1 MVDKTERPI
10 DDRGPRGQNPSQ
22 MAPETPPGAGETI
35 GQRLK
40 RLRLERNLSQR
51 ELAAPGVSYAYI
63 SRIEAGT
70 RQPSVKA
77 LRKLAAKLGVSAD
90 YLETGSDLDPAG
102 ARELRLTDL
111 ELAVRL
117 GEEDGVEKGLEDVL
131 VDAVAAADEAVAFRA
146 RVALAALREQQE
158 DMLGAITYLEA
169 ALTDEPFRPA
179 DHVDVYGQLGRAYAA
194 AGRVNQAVDLFE
206 KCLADSSGN
215 PSAEARFATLLSYA
229 LTDAGDIARAE
240 EVVRSVLAR
249 MQDTEDPY
257 MRVRLY
263 WSLARLEAA
272 EGRASV
278 ALTNIRKA
286 IALLET
292 TEDALNLAR
301 AHVLAAK
308 IVLDRGDADASTGHL
323 DQAVRLFGATPAQQ
337 DLVEIMILR
346 SRIASAREQLDEAVE
361 LAREALA
368 LDVPKPD
375 HGHALAALGDALSL
389 RGDIDAADAAY
400 RDAVDSLEAA
410 GRWRPAANACRAW
423 GNMLRTGGRE
433 TEALDALDR
442 AAELGMRAT
451 PQAHS
456 DR

>member
-1 MVDKTERPI
+1 
-10 DDRGPRGQNPSQ
+10 
-22 MAPETPPGAGETI
+22 MAPQTPPGAGETI

-117 GEEDGVEKGLEDVL
+117 GEENGVEKGLEDVL
-131 VDAVAAADEAVAFRA
+131 VDAIAAADAPVTFRA
-146 RVALAALREQQE
+146 RVALAAIREQAE
-158 DMLGAITYLEA
+158 DYLGAITYLEVA
-169 ALTDEPFRPA
+169 IADEPFQPA
-179 DHVDVYGQLGRAYAA
+179 DRVDVYGQLGRAYAA
-194 AGRVNQAVDLFE
+194 AGRPQQAVGLFE
-206 KCLADSSGN
+206 RCLEGSRGN
-215 PSAEARFATLLSYA
+215 ASAEARYAAILSYA
-229 LTDAGDIARAE
+229 LTDVGDIARAE
-240 EVVRSVLAR
+240 EVVRSVLER
-249 MQDTEDPY
+249 MHDTDDPY

-263 WSLARLEAA
+263 WSLARLAAA

-301 AHVLAAK
+301 AHVLAAR
-308 IVLDRGDADASTGHL
+308 IVLDRGDADPASGHL
-323 DQAVRLFGATPAQQ
+323 DQAQRLFGVAPANQ
-337 DLVEIMILR
+337 DLVEVMILR
-346 SRIASAREQLDEAVE
+346 SRIAAAREDADAAVQ

-368 LDVPKPD
+368 IEVPHAD
-375 HGHALAALGDALSL
+375 HGLALTALGDALAM
-389 RGDIDAADAAY
+389 RGDIDDAHAAY
-400 RDAVDSLEAA
+400 RDGVDALEAA
-410 GRWRPAANACRAW
+410 GWWRPAANACRTW
-423 GNMLRTGGRE
+423 GNVLRSGGRE
-433 TEALDALDR
+433 SEALDVLDR
-442 AAELGMRAT
+442 AAELGTRAT
-451 PQAHS
+451 PQTHA